1 MKLQITTLVFG
12 DEDDM
17 NVYHSL
23 DRDPEPDLLNQ
34 VLLNQVMATFEG
46 DFTIHNIR
54 QLKDIFPIFH
64 LETQE
69 LSVSL
74 HIHSTAILDQN
85 TKIH

>member
-1 MKLQITTLVFG
+1 MKLQITTLLFG

-17 NVYHSL
+17 NLYHSL
-23 DRDPEPDLLNQ
+23 DQDPEPDLLNQ
-34 VLLNQVMATFEG
+34 VMVTFEG
-46 DFTIHNIR
+46 DLTITNIH

-74 HIHSTAILDQN
+74 HIHSVAITQQN
-85 TKIH
+85 TQIH

>member
-1 MKLQITTLVFG
+1 
-12 DEDDM
+12 M

-23 DRDPEPDLLNQ
+23 DLNTEQ
-34 VLLNQVMATFEG
+34 DLLNQVMATFEG
-46 DFTIHNIR
+46 EFTITNIH

-74 HIHSTAILDQN
+74 HINHVAIFN
-85 TKIH
+85 

>member
-1 MKLQITTLVFG
+1 MKLKITTLLFG

-17 NVYHSL
+17 NLYHSL
-23 DRDPEPDLLNQ
+23 DQDPESDLF
-34 VLLNQVMATFEG
+34 NQVMTNQVRVTFEG
-46 DFTIHNIR
+46 DFTIHNIH
-54 QLKDIFPIFH
+54 QLKDIFPIFY

-74 HIHSTAILDQN
+74 HINHVAILDQN

>member
-1 MKLQITTLVFG
+1 MKPKITKLKITTLLFG

-17 NVYHSL
+17 NLYHSL
-23 DRDPEPDLLNQ
+23 DQDPEPDLF
-34 VLLNQVMATFEG
+34 NQVMVTAG
-46 DFTIHNIR
+46 DFTIQNIH

>member
-1 MKLQITTLVFG
+1 MKLKITTLLFG

-17 NVYHSL
+17 NIYHSL
-23 DRDPEPDLLNQ
+23 DQDPEPDLFNQ
-34 VLLNQVMATFEG
+34 VIFNED
-46 DFTIHNIR
+46 DFTITNIH

-74 HIHSTAILDQN
+74 HINHVAIIDQ
-85 TKIH
+85 IR

>member
-23 DRDPEPDLLNQ
+23 DQDPEPD
-34 VLLNQVMATFEG
+34 LLNQVMATFEG
-46 DFTIHNIR
+46 DFTIPNIHK
-54 QLKDIFPIFH
+54 LKDIFPIFH

-74 HIHSTAILDQN
+74 HIHSTAIFNQS
-85 TKIH
+85 TQIH

>member
-1 MKLQITTLVFG
+1 MKLKIMKLKLTTLVFG

-17 NVYHSL
+17 NIYHSL
-23 DRDPEPDLLNQ
+23 DQDPEPDLLNQ
-34 VLLNQVMATFEG
+34 IRVTEG
-46 DFTIHNIR
+46 DFTITNIH

>member
-1 MKLQITTLVFG
+1 MKLQITTLLFG

-17 NVYHSL
+17 NLYHSL
-23 DRDPEPDLLNQ
+23 NQDPEPDL
-34 VLLNQVMATFEG
+34 VNQVMATFEG
-46 DFTIHNIR
+46 DFTITNIH

-74 HIHSTAILDQN
+74 HIHSTAILNQN
-85 TKIH
+85 TQIH

>member
-1 MKLQITTLVFG
+1 MKLKITTLLFG

-23 DRDPEPDLLNQ
+23 DQDTDSDLF
-34 VLLNQVMATFEG
+34 NQVMATFAGE
-46 DFTIHNIR
+46 FTIQNIH

-74 HIHSTAILDQN
+74 HINHVAI
-85 TKIH
+85 TVPI

>member
-17 NVYHSL
+17 NIYHSL
-23 DRDPEPDLLNQ
+23 DQDPESDLFNQ
-34 VLLNQVMATFEG
+34 VILNEG
-46 DFTIHNIR
+46 DFTITNIH

-74 HIHSTAILDQN
+74 HINHVAIIDQN
-85 TKIH
+85 TQIH

>member
-1 MKLQITTLVFG
+1 MKLKITTLLFG

-17 NVYHSL
+17 NLYHSL
-23 DRDPEPDLLNQ
+23 DQDPESDLF
-34 VLLNQVMATFEG
+34 NQVMTTFES
-46 DFTIHNIR
+46 DFTIHNIH

>member
-1 MKLQITTLVFG
+1 MKLKITTLVFG

-17 NVYHSL
+17 NLYHSL
-23 DRDPEPDLLNQ
+23 DQDPELD
-34 VLLNQVMATFEG
+34 LLNQVMANFEG
-46 DFTIHNIR
+46 DLRIHNIH

-74 HIHSTAILDQN
+74 HINHVAIFNQN
-85 TKIH
+85 IQTH

>member
-1 MKLQITTLVFG
+1 MKLKITTLLFG

-17 NVYHSL
+17 NLYHSL
-23 DRDPEPDLLNQ
+23 DRDPESDLFNQ
-34 VLLNQVMATFEG
+34 VMANQVMATFEG
-46 DFTIHNIR
+46 DFTIHNIH
-54 QLKDIFPIFH
+54 QLSDIFPIFH

-74 HIHSTAILDQN
+74 HIHNTAILDQN